1 VALPDPHELM
11 SGALILRG
19 KKVSVSEINQN
30 ARVKGT
36 ELTKDLMNNW
46 AKKVIGWESRD
57 LDRFMASTDPEMAD
71 LKNLAKAISI
81 SNYVLDQVGEG
92 KVEKV
97 WQTGSQW
104 DSVIKRFNPTT
115 TTIKNYNSSDIVLEI
130 PLGSGK
136 NACDHYWGISLKK
149 RGIKDKEPTLLNK
162 PVVGKV
168 GFLSERVDPIYV
180 TIIKAAK
187 AEFFANALKLKT
199 AGTYKGKPL
208 TGKDIDKLPFTTVLK
223 YANDLFRRAGD
234 EKNAMLTGRK
244 GTVYEKNPNIYFK
257 EMNNAFME
265 SFNNNKQFFFDF
277 LDLVFK
283 INMDQWVKDRCFHFS
298 LMTGVGEY
306 NTKTDMIEVGEAEE
320 KEGRLMSE
328 ILRNM
333 FKDEDKASYIL
344 RKQPDKRSINA
355 FEDIEG
361 KKPAKLFF
369 EMIIGPSTTLG
380 TSIVDFEVRYKGDLT
395 PEPQFQVFVNRIR
408 KNSIHHTY
416 KKEAMTKSL
425 GKSRWK

>member
-1 VALPDPHELM
+1 MAKPDPHELM
-11 SGALILRG
+11 SAALILRG
-19 KKVSVSEINQN
+19 DKVNINELNQN
-30 ARVKGT
+30 PRVNGT
-36 ELTKDLMNNW
+36 RLTRDLMDNYVR
-46 AKKVIGWESRD
+46 KVIGWEQRD
-57 LDRFMASTDPEMAD
+57 LDTFMASEEVAD
-71 LKNLAKAISI
+71 LTNLAKAISI
-81 SNYVLDQVGEG
+81 SNYVIDQVGTR
-92 KVEKV
+92 KVKKV

-104 DSVIKRFNPTT
+104 DSVIRRFNPDT

-130 PLGSGK
+130 PLGQGK

-149 RGIKDKEPTLLNK
+149 RGVSDREPTLLNK
-162 PVVGKV
+162 PVVGSS
-168 GFLSERVDPIYV
+168 GFLTEKVDPIYV
-180 TIIKAAK
+180 SLIKAAK

-244 GTVYEKNPNIYFK
+244 GTIYEKNPNIYFK

-298 LMTGVGEY
+298 LMTGVGKY
-306 NTKTDMIEVGEAEE
+306 DNSAGRDVLLIETAEE
-320 KEGRLMSE
+320 KEGRLLSE

-333 FKDEDKASYIL
+333 FGDEDKSRYII

-369 EMIIGPSTTLG
+369 EMIIGPSPSLG
-380 TSIVDFEVRYKGDLT
+380 TSIVDFEVRYKGDIT
-395 PEPQFQVFVNRIR
+395 PEPQFQVFINRVR
-408 KNSIHHTY
+408 QNSIHHLY
-416 KKEAMTKSL
+416 KREAEKRSL
-425 GKSRWK
+425 GKKRWE

>member
-1 VALPDPHELM
+1 M

-19 KKVSVSEINQN
+19 KKVDINQLN
-30 ARVKGT
+30 KNPKVEGT
-36 ELTKDLMNNW
+36 KLTKDLVDNY
-46 AKKVIGWESRD
+46 AKNVIGWEQRD
-57 LDRFMASTDPEMAD
+57 LDKFMVDDDMAD
-71 LKNLAKAISI
+71 LKNLGKAISV
-81 SNYVLDQVGEG
+81 SNYVIDQLGEG
-92 KVEKV
+92 KVDTV
-97 WQTGSQW
+97 WQTGAQW
-104 DSVIKRFNPTT
+104 DSQIKKFNPSIA
-115 TTIKNYNSSDIVLEI
+115 TIKNYNSSDIVLKI

-136 NACDHYWGISLKK
+136 DDCDHYWGISLKK

-168 GFLSERVDPIYV
+168 GFLTEKVETKYINN
-180 TIIKAAK
+180 IKKAK
-187 AEFFANALKLKT
+187 AKFFTKALKLKT
-199 AGTYKGKPL
+199 SGSYKGKPL
-208 TGKDIDKLPFTTVLK
+208 TGKDIDKLSFTTVLK

-234 EKNAMLTGRK
+234 EKNQMLTGRK
-244 GTVYEKNPNIYFK
+244 GTVYESNPNIYFE
-257 EMNNAFME
+257 EMNKAFME
-265 SFNNNKQFFFDF
+265 SFNNEKQFFFDF

-298 LMTGVGEY
+298 LMTGVGGY
-306 NTKTDMIEVGEAEE
+306 DSSNDKIEVQGAEE

-333 FKDEDKASYIL
+333 FKDEDKANYII

-369 EMIIGPSTTLG
+369 EMIIGPSPTLG

-395 PEPQFQVFVNRIR
+395 PEPQFQVFVNKIR
-408 KNSIHHTY
+408 KNSIADKY
-416 KKEAMTKSL
+416 KKEALTKAL
-425 GKSRWK
+425 GKKRWQ

>member
-1 VALPDPHELM
+1 MALPDPHELM

-19 KKVSVSEINQN
+19 KKVDINQLN
-30 ARVKGT
+30 KNPKVEGT
-36 ELTKDLMNNW
+36 KLTKDLVDNY
-46 AKKVIGWESRD
+46 AKNVIGWEQRD
-57 LDRFMASTDPEMAD
+57 LDKFMVDDDMAD
-71 LKNLAKAISI
+71 LKNLGKAISV
-81 SNYVLDQVGEG
+81 SNYVIDQLGEG
-92 KVEKV
+92 KVDTV
-97 WQTGSQW
+97 WQTGAQW
-104 DSVIKRFNPTT
+104 DSQIKKFNPSTA
-115 TTIKNYNSSDIVLEI
+115 TIKNYNSSDIVLKI

-136 NACDHYWGISLKK
+136 DDCDHYWGISLKK

-168 GFLSERVDPIYV
+168 GFLTEKVETKYINS
-180 TIIKAAK
+180 IKKAK
-187 AEFFANALKLKT
+187 AKFFTKALKLKT
-199 AGTYKGKPL
+199 AGSYKGKPL
-208 TGKDIDKLPFTTVLK
+208 TGKDIDKLPFTTILK

-234 EKNAMLTGRK
+234 EKNQMLTGRK
-244 GTVYEKNPNIYFK
+244 GTVYESNPNIYFE
-257 EMNNAFME
+257 EMNKAFME
-265 SFNNNKQFFFDF
+265 SFNNEKQFFFDF

-298 LMTGVGEY
+298 LMTGVGGY
-306 NTKTDMIEVGEAEE
+306 DSSNDKIEVQGAEE

-333 FKDEDKASYIL
+333 FKDEDKANYII

-369 EMIIGPSTTLG
+369 EMIIGPSPTLG

-395 PEPQFQVFVNRIR
+395 PEPQFQVFVNKIR
-408 KNSIHHTY
+408 KNSIADKY
-416 KKEAMTKSL
+416 KKEAQTKAL
-425 GKSRWK
+425 GKKRWQ

>member
-1 VALPDPHELM
+1 MALPDPHELM

-19 KKVSVSEINQN
+19 KKVDINQLN
-30 ARVKGT
+30 KNPKVEGT
-36 ELTKDLMNNW
+36 KLTKDLVDNY
-46 AKKVIGWESRD
+46 AKNVIGWEQRD
-57 LDRFMASTDPEMAD
+57 LDKFMVDDDMAD
-71 LKNLAKAISI
+71 LKNLGKAISV
-81 SNYVLDQVGEG
+81 SNYVIDQLGEG
-92 KVEKV
+92 KVDTV
-97 WQTGSQW
+97 WQTGAQW
-104 DSVIKRFNPTT
+104 DSQIKKFNPSTA
-115 TTIKNYNSSDIVLEI
+115 TIKNYNSSDIVLKI

-136 NACDHYWGISLKK
+136 DDCDHYWGISLKK

-168 GFLSERVDPIYV
+168 GFLTEKVETKYINN
-180 TIIKAAK
+180 IKKAK
-187 AEFFANALKLKT
+187 AKFFTKALKLKT
-199 AGTYKGKPL
+199 SGSYKGKPL
-208 TGKDIDKLPFTTVLK
+208 TGKDIDKLSFTTVLK

-234 EKNAMLTGRK
+234 EKNQMLTGRK
-244 GTVYEKNPNIYFK
+244 GTVYESNPNIYFE
-257 EMNNAFME
+257 EMNKAFME
-265 SFNNNKQFFFDF
+265 SFNNEKQFFFDF

-298 LMTGVGEY
+298 LMTGVGGY
-306 NTKTDMIEVGEAEE
+306 DSSNDKIEVQGAEE

-333 FKDEDKASYIL
+333 FKDEDKANYII

-369 EMIIGPSTTLG
+369 EMIIGPSPTLG

-395 PEPQFQVFVNRIR
+395 PEPQFQVFVNKIR
-408 KNSIHHTY
+408 KNSIADKY
-416 KKEAMTKSL
+416 KKEALTKAL
-425 GKSRWK
+425 GKKRWQ

>member
-1 VALPDPHELM
+1 MALPDPHELM

-19 KKVSVSEINQN
+19 KKVDINQLN
-30 ARVKGT
+30 KNPKVEGT
-36 ELTKDLMNNW
+36 KLTKDLVDNY
-46 AKKVIGWESRD
+46 AKNVIGWEQRD
-57 LDRFMASTDPEMAD
+57 LDKFMVDDDMAD
-71 LKNLAKAISI
+71 LKNLGKAISV
-81 SNYVLDQVGEG
+81 SNYVIDQLGEG
-92 KVEKV
+92 KVDTV
-97 WQTGSQW
+97 WQTGAQW
-104 DSVIKRFNPTT
+104 DSQIKKFNPSIA
-115 TTIKNYNSSDIVLEI
+115 TIKNYNSSDIVLKI

-136 NACDHYWGISLKK
+136 DDCDHYWGISLKK

-168 GFLSERVDPIYV
+168 GFLTEKVETKYINN
-180 TIIKAAK
+180 IKKAK
-187 AEFFANALKLKT
+187 AKFFTKALKLKT
-199 AGTYKGKPL
+199 SGSYKGKPL
-208 TGKDIDKLPFTTVLK
+208 TGKDIDKLSFTTVLK

-234 EKNAMLTGRK
+234 EKNQMLTGRK
-244 GTVYEKNPNIYFK
+244 GTVYESNPNIYFE
-257 EMNNAFME
+257 EMNKAFME
-265 SFNNNKQFFFDF
+265 SFNNEKQFFFDF

-298 LMTGVGEY
+298 LLTGVGGY
-306 NTKTDMIEVGEAEE
+306 DSSNDKSEVQGAEE

-333 FKDEDKASYIL
+333 FKDEDKANYII

-369 EMIIGPSTTLG
+369 EMIIGPSPTLG

-395 PEPQFQVFVNRIR
+395 PEPQFQVFVNKIR
-408 KNSIHHTY
+408 KNSIADKY
-416 KKEAMTKSL
+416 KKEALTKAL
-425 GKSRWK
+425 GKKRWQ

>member
-1 VALPDPHELM
+1 MALPDPHELM

-19 KKVSVSEINQN
+19 KKVDINQLN
-30 ARVKGT
+30 KDPRVEGT
-36 ELTKDLMNNW
+36 KLTKDLVDNY
-46 AKKVIGWESRD
+46 AKNVIGWEQRD
-57 LDRFMASTDPEMAD
+57 LDKFMVDDNMAD
-71 LKNLAKAISI
+71 LKNLGKAISV
-81 SNYVLDQVGEG
+81 SNYVIDQLGEG
-92 KVEKV
+92 KVDTV
-97 WQTGSQW
+97 WQTGAQW
-104 DSVIKRFNPTT
+104 DSQIKKFNPSTA
-115 TTIKNYNSSDIVLEI
+115 TIKNYNSSDIVLKI

-136 NACDHYWGISLKK
+136 DDCDHYWGISLKK

-168 GFLSERVDPIYV
+168 GFLTEKVETKYINS
-180 TIIKAAK
+180 IKKAK
-187 AEFFANALKLKT
+187 AKFFTKALKLKT
-199 AGTYKGKPL
+199 AGSYKGKPL

-234 EKNAMLTGRK
+234 EKNQMLTGRK
-244 GTVYEKNPNIYFK
+244 GTVYESNPNIYFE
-257 EMNNAFME
+257 EMNKAFME
-265 SFNNNKQFFFDF
+265 SFNNEKQFFFDF

-298 LMTGVGEY
+298 LMTGVGGY
-306 NTKTDMIEVGEAEE
+306 DSSNDKIEVQGAEE

-333 FKDEDKASYIL
+333 FKDEDKANYII

-369 EMIIGPSTTLG
+369 EMIIGPSPTLG

-395 PEPQFQVFVNRIR
+395 PEPQFQVFVNKIR
-408 KNSIHHTY
+408 KNSISGKY
-416 KKEAMTKSL
+416 KKEALTKAL
-425 GKSRWK
+425 GKKRWQ

>member
-1 VALPDPHELM
+1 MALPDPHELM

-19 KKVSVSEINQN
+19 KKVDINQLN
-30 ARVKGT
+30 KNPKVEGT
-36 ELTKDLMNNW
+36 KLTKDLVDNY
-46 AKKVIGWESRD
+46 AKNVIGWEQRD
-57 LDRFMASTDPEMAD
+57 LDKFMVDDDMAD
-71 LKNLAKAISI
+71 LKNLGKAISV
-81 SNYVLDQVGEG
+81 SNYVIDQLGEG
-92 KVEKV
+92 KVDTV
-97 WQTGSQW
+97 WQTGAQW
-104 DSVIKRFNPTT
+104 DSQIKKFNPSTA
-115 TTIKNYNSSDIVLEI
+115 TIKNYNSSDIVLKI

-136 NACDHYWGISLKK
+136 DDCDHYWGISLKK

-168 GFLSERVDPIYV
+168 GFLTEKVETKYINS
-180 TIIKAAK
+180 IKKAK
-187 AEFFANALKLKT
+187 AKFFTKALKLKT
-199 AGTYKGKPL
+199 AGSYKGKPL
-208 TGKDIDKLPFTTVLK
+208 TGKDIDKLPFTTILK

-234 EKNAMLTGRK
+234 EKNQMLTGRK
-244 GTVYEKNPNIYFK
+244 GTVYESNPNIYFE
-257 EMNNAFME
+257 EMNKAFME
-265 SFNNNKQFFFDF
+265 SFNNEKQFFFDF

-298 LMTGVGEY
+298 LMTGVGGY
-306 NTKTDMIEVGEAEE
+306 DSSNDKIEVQGAEE

-333 FKDEDKASYIL
+333 FKDEDKANYII

-369 EMIIGPSTTLG
+369 EMIIGPSATLG

-395 PEPQFQVFVNRIR
+395 PEPQFQVFVNKVRQ
-408 KNSIHHTY
+408 NSIAEKY
-416 KKEAMTKSL
+416 KKEALTKSL
-425 GKSRWK
+425 GKKRWK

>member
-1 VALPDPHELM
+1 MALPDPHELM

-19 KKVSVSEINQN
+19 KKVDINQLN
-30 ARVKGT
+30 KNPKVEGT
-36 ELTKDLMNNW
+36 KLTKDLVDNY
-46 AKKVIGWESRD
+46 AKNVIGWEQRD
-57 LDRFMASTDPEMAD
+57 LDKFMVDDDMAD
-71 LKNLAKAISI
+71 LKNLGKAISV
-81 SNYVLDQVGEG
+81 SNYVIDQLGEG
-92 KVEKV
+92 KVDTV
-97 WQTGSQW
+97 WQTGAQW
-104 DSVIKRFNPTT
+104 DSQIKKFNPSIA
-115 TTIKNYNSSDIVLEI
+115 TIKNYNSSDIVLKI

-136 NACDHYWGISLKK
+136 DDCDHYWGISLKK

-168 GFLSERVDPIYV
+168 GFLTEKVETKYISN
-180 TIIKAAK
+180 IKKAK
-187 AEFFANALKLKT
+187 AKFFTKALKLKT
-199 AGTYKGKPL
+199 SGSYKGKPL
-208 TGKDIDKLPFTTVLK
+208 TGKDIDKLSFTTVLK

-234 EKNAMLTGRK
+234 EKNQMLTGRK
-244 GTVYEKNPNIYFK
+244 GTVYESNPNIYFE
-257 EMNNAFME
+257 EMNKAFME
-265 SFNNNKQFFFDF
+265 SFNNEKQFFFDF

-298 LMTGVGEY
+298 LMTGVGGY
-306 NTKTDMIEVGEAEE
+306 DSSNDKIEVQGAEE

-333 FKDEDKASYIL
+333 FKDEDKANYII

-369 EMIIGPSTTLG
+369 EMIIGPSPTLG

-395 PEPQFQVFVNRIR
+395 PEPQFQVFVNKIR
-408 KNSIHHTY
+408 KNSIADKY
-416 KKEAMTKSL
+416 KKEALTKAL
-425 GKSRWK
+425 GKKRWQ

>member
-1 VALPDPHELM
+1 MALPDPHELM

-19 KKVSVSEINQN
+19 KKVDINQLN
-30 ARVKGT
+30 KNPKVEGT
-36 ELTKDLMNNW
+36 KLTKDLVDNY
-46 AKKVIGWESRD
+46 AKNVIGWEQRD
-57 LDRFMASTDPEMAD
+57 LDKFMVDDDMAD
-71 LKNLAKAISI
+71 LKNLGKAISV
-81 SNYVLDQVGEG
+81 SNYVIDQLGEG
-92 KVEKV
+92 KVDTV
-97 WQTGSQW
+97 WQTGAQW
-104 DSVIKRFNPTT
+104 DSQIKKFNPSTA
-115 TTIKNYNSSDIVLEI
+115 TIKNYNSSDIVLKI

-136 NACDHYWGISLKK
+136 DDCDHYWGISLKK

-168 GFLSERVDPIYV
+168 GFLTEKVETKYINS
-180 TIIKAAK
+180 IKKAK
-187 AEFFANALKLKT
+187 AKFFTKALKLKT
-199 AGTYKGKPL
+199 AGSYKGKPL
-208 TGKDIDKLPFTTVLK
+208 TGKDIDKLPFTTILK

-234 EKNAMLTGRK
+234 EKNQMLTGRK
-244 GTVYEKNPNIYFK
+244 GTVYESNPNIYFE
-257 EMNNAFME
+257 EMNKAFME
-265 SFNNNKQFFFDF
+265 SFNNEKQFFFDF

-298 LMTGVGEY
+298 LMTGVGGY
-306 NTKTDMIEVGEAEE
+306 DSSNDKIEVQEAEE

-333 FKDEDKASYIL
+333 FKDEDKANYII

-369 EMIIGPSTTLG
+369 EMIIGPSPTLG

-395 PEPQFQVFVNRIR
+395 PEPQFQVFVNKIR
-408 KNSIHHTY
+408 KNSIADKY
-416 KKEAMTKSL
+416 KKEAQTKAL
-425 GKSRWK
+425 GKKRWQ

>member
-1 VALPDPHELM
+1 MALPDPHELM

-19 KKVSVSEINQN
+19 KKVDINQLN
-30 ARVKGT
+30 KNPKVEGT
-36 ELTKDLMNNW
+36 KLTKDLVDNY
-46 AKKVIGWESRD
+46 AKNVIGWEQRD
-57 LDRFMASTDPEMAD
+57 LDKFMVDDDMAD
-71 LKNLAKAISI
+71 LKNLGKAISV
-81 SNYVLDQVGEG
+81 SNYVIDQVGEG
-92 KVEKV
+92 KVDTV
-97 WQTGSQW
+97 WQTGAQW
-104 DSVIKRFNPTT
+104 DSQIKKFNPSTA
-115 TTIKNYNSSDIVLEI
+115 TIKNYNSSDIVLKI

-136 NACDHYWGISLKK
+136 DDCDHYWGISLKK

-168 GFLSERVDPIYV
+168 GFLTEKVETKYINS
-180 TIIKAAK
+180 IKKAK
-187 AEFFANALKLKT
+187 AKFFTKALKLKT
-199 AGTYKGKPL
+199 AGSYKGKPL
-208 TGKDIDKLPFTTVLK
+208 TGKDIDKLPFTTILK

-234 EKNAMLTGRK
+234 EKNQMLTGRK
-244 GTVYEKNPNIYFK
+244 GTVYESNPNIYFE
-257 EMNNAFME
+257 EMNKAFME
-265 SFNNNKQFFFDF
+265 SFNNEKQFFFDF

-298 LMTGVGEY
+298 LMTGVGGY
-306 NTKTDMIEVGEAEE
+306 DSSNDKIEVQGAEE

-333 FKDEDKASYIL
+333 FKDEDKANYII

-369 EMIIGPSTTLG
+369 EMIIGPSPTLG

-395 PEPQFQVFVNRIR
+395 PEPQFQVFVNKIR
-408 KNSIHHTY
+408 KNSIADKY
-416 KKEAMTKSL
+416 KKEAQTKAL
-425 GKSRWK
+425 GKKRWQ

>member
-1 VALPDPHELM
+1 MALPDPHELM

-19 KKVSVSEINQN
+19 KKVDINQLN
-30 ARVKGT
+30 KDPRVEGT
-36 ELTKDLMNNW
+36 KLTKDLVDNY
-46 AKKVIGWESRD
+46 AKNVIGWEQRD
-57 LDRFMASTDPEMAD
+57 LDKFMVDDNMAD
-71 LKNLAKAISI
+71 LKNLGKAISV
-81 SNYVLDQVGEG
+81 SNYVIDQLGEG
-92 KVEKV
+92 KVDTV
-97 WQTGSQW
+97 WQTGAQW
-104 DSVIKRFNPTT
+104 DSQIKKFNPSIA
-115 TTIKNYNSSDIVLEI
+115 TIKNYNSSDIVLKI

-136 NACDHYWGISLKK
+136 DDCDHYWGISLKK

-168 GFLSERVDPIYV
+168 GFLTEKVETKYINN
-180 TIIKAAK
+180 IKKAK
-187 AEFFANALKLKT
+187 AKFFTKALKLKT
-199 AGTYKGKPL
+199 AGSYKGKPL

-234 EKNAMLTGRK
+234 EKNQMLTGRK
-244 GTVYEKNPNIYFK
+244 GTVYESNPNIYFE
-257 EMNNAFME
+257 EMNKAFME
-265 SFNNNKQFFFDF
+265 SFNNEKQFFFDF

-298 LMTGVGEY
+298 LMTGVGGY
-306 NTKTDMIEVGEAEE
+306 DSSNDKIEVQGAEE

-333 FKDEDKASYIL
+333 FKDEDKANYII

-369 EMIIGPSTTLG
+369 EMIIGPSPTLG

-395 PEPQFQVFVNRIR
+395 PEPQFQVFVNKIR
-408 KNSIHHTY
+408 KNSISGKY
-416 KKEAMTKSL
+416 KKEALTKAL
-425 GKSRWK
+425 GKKRWQ

>member
-1 VALPDPHELM
+1 MALPDPHELM

-19 KKVSVSEINQN
+19 KKVDINQLN
-30 ARVKGT
+30 KNPRVEGT
-36 ELTKDLMNNW
+36 KLTKDLVDNY
-46 AKKVIGWESRD
+46 AKNVIGWEQRD
-57 LDRFMASTDPEMAD
+57 LDKFMVDDNMAD
-71 LKNLAKAISI
+71 LKNLGKAISV
-81 SNYVLDQVGEG
+81 SNYVIDQLGEG
-92 KVEKV
+92 KVDTV

-104 DSVIKRFNPTT
+104 DSQIKKFNPSTA
-115 TTIKNYNSSDIVLEI
+115 TIKNYNSSDIVLKI

-136 NACDHYWGISLKK
+136 DNCDHYWGISLKK

-168 GFLSERVDPIYV
+168 GFLTEKVETKYINN
-180 TIIKAAK
+180 IKKAK
-187 AEFFANALKLKT
+187 AKFFTKALKLKT
-199 AGTYKGKPL
+199 AGSYKGKPL

-234 EKNAMLTGRK
+234 EKNQMLTGRK
-244 GTVYEKNPNIYFK
+244 GTVYESNPNIYFE
-257 EMNNAFME
+257 EMNKAFME
-265 SFNNNKQFFFDF
+265 SFNNEKQFFFDF

-298 LMTGVGEY
+298 LMTGVGGY
-306 NTKTDMIEVGEAEE
+306 DSSNDKIEVQGAEE

-333 FKDEDKASYIL
+333 FKDEDKANYII

-369 EMIIGPSTTLG
+369 EMIIGPSPTLG

-395 PEPQFQVFVNRIR
+395 PEPQFQVFVNKIR
-408 KNSIHHTY
+408 KNSIADKY
-416 KKEAMTKSL
+416 KKEALTKAL
-425 GKSRWK
+425 GKKRWK

>member
-1 VALPDPHELM
+1 MALPDPHELM

-19 KKVSVSEINQN
+19 KKVDINQLN
-30 ARVKGT
+30 KNPKVEGT
-36 ELTKDLMNNW
+36 KLTKDLVDNY
-46 AKKVIGWESRD
+46 AKNVIGWEQRD
-57 LDRFMASTDPEMAD
+57 LDKFMVDDDMAD
-71 LKNLAKAISI
+71 LKNLGKAISV
-81 SNYVLDQVGEG
+81 SNYVIDQLGEG
-92 KVEKV
+92 KVDTV
-97 WQTGSQW
+97 WQTGAQW
-104 DSVIKRFNPTT
+104 DSQIKKFNPSTA
-115 TTIKNYNSSDIVLEI
+115 TIKNYNSSDIVLKI

-136 NACDHYWGISLKK
+136 DDCDHYWGISLKK

-168 GFLSERVDPIYV
+168 GFLTEKVETKYINN
-180 TIIKAAK
+180 IKKAK
-187 AEFFANALKLKT
+187 AKFFTKALKLKT
-199 AGTYKGKPL
+199 AGSYKGKPL
-208 TGKDIDKLPFTTVLK
+208 TGKDIDKLSFTTVLK

-234 EKNAMLTGRK
+234 EKNQMLTGRK
-244 GTVYEKNPNIYFK
+244 GTVYESNPNIYFE
-257 EMNNAFME
+257 EMNKAFME
-265 SFNNNKQFFFDF
+265 SFNNKKQFFFDF

-298 LMTGVGEY
+298 LMTGVGGY
-306 NTKTDMIEVGEAEE
+306 DSSNDKIEVQEAEE

-333 FKDEDKASYIL
+333 FKDEDKANYII

-369 EMIIGPSTTLG
+369 EMIIGPSPTLG

-395 PEPQFQVFVNRIR
+395 PEPQFQVFVNKIR
-408 KNSIHHTY
+408 KNSISGKY
-416 KKEAMTKSL
+416 KEEALTKAL
-425 GKSRWK
+425 GKKRWQ

>member
-1 VALPDPHELM
+1 MALPDPHELM

-19 KKVSVSEINQN
+19 KKVDINQLN
-30 ARVKGT
+30 KNPKVEGT
-36 ELTKDLMNNW
+36 KLTKDLVDNY
-46 AKKVIGWESRD
+46 AKNVIGWEQRD
-57 LDRFMASTDPEMAD
+57 LDKFMVDDDMAD
-71 LKNLAKAISI
+71 LKNLGKAISV
-81 SNYVLDQVGEG
+81 SNYVIDQLGEG
-92 KVEKV
+92 KVDTV
-97 WQTGSQW
+97 WQTGAQW
-104 DSVIKRFNPTT
+104 DSQIKKFNPSIA
-115 TTIKNYNSSDIVLEI
+115 TIKNYNSSDIVLKI

-136 NACDHYWGISLKK
+136 DDCDHYWGISLKK

-168 GFLSERVDPIYV
+168 GFLTEKVETKYINN
-180 TIIKAAK
+180 IKKAK
-187 AEFFANALKLKT
+187 AKFFTKALKLKT
-199 AGTYKGKPL
+199 SGSYKGKPL
-208 TGKDIDKLPFTTVLK
+208 TGKDIDKLSFTTVLK

-234 EKNAMLTGRK
+234 EKNQMLTGRK
-244 GTVYEKNPNIYFK
+244 GTVYESNPNIYFE
-257 EMNNAFME
+257 EMNKAFME
-265 SFNNNKQFFFDF
+265 SFNNEKQFFFDF

-298 LMTGVGEY
+298 LMTGVGGY
-306 NTKTDMIEVGEAEE
+306 DSSNDKIEVQGAEE

-333 FKDEDKASYIL
+333 FKDEDKANYII

-369 EMIIGPSTTLG
+369 EMIIGPSPTLG

-395 PEPQFQVFVNRIR
+395 PEPQFQVFVNKIR
-408 KNSIHHTY
+408 KNSIADKY
-416 KKEAMTKSL
+416 KKEALTKAL
-425 GKSRWK
+425 GKKRWQ

>member
-1 VALPDPHELM
+1 MALPDPHELM

-19 KKVSVSEINQN
+19 KKVDINQLN
-30 ARVKGT
+30 KDPRVEGT
-36 ELTKDLMNNW
+36 KLTKDLVDNY
-46 AKKVIGWESRD
+46 AKNVIGWEQRD
-57 LDRFMASTDPEMAD
+57 LDKFMVDDNMAD
-71 LKNLAKAISI
+71 LKNLGKAISV
-81 SNYVLDQVGEG
+81 SNYVIDQLGEG
-92 KVEKV
+92 KVDTV

-104 DSVIKRFNPTT
+104 DSQIKKFNPSTA
-115 TTIKNYNSSDIVLEI
+115 TIKNYNSSDIVLKI

-136 NACDHYWGISLKK
+136 DDCDHYWGISLKK

-168 GFLSERVDPIYV
+168 GFLTEKVETKYINN
-180 TIIKAAK
+180 IKKAK
-187 AEFFANALKLKT
+187 AKFFTKALKLKT
-199 AGTYKGKPL
+199 AGSYKGKPL

-234 EKNAMLTGRK
+234 EKNQMLTGRK
-244 GTVYEKNPNIYFK
+244 GTVYESNPNIYFE
-257 EMNNAFME
+257 EMNKAFME
-265 SFNNNKQFFFDF
+265 SFNNEKQFFFDF

-298 LMTGVGEY
+298 LMTGVGGY
-306 NTKTDMIEVGEAEE
+306 DSSNDKIEVQGAEE

-333 FKDEDKASYIL
+333 FKDEDKANYII

-369 EMIIGPSTTLG
+369 EMIIGPSPTLG

-395 PEPQFQVFVNRIR
+395 PEPQFQVFVNKIR
-408 KNSIHHTY
+408 KNSIADKY
-416 KKEAMTKSL
+416 KKEAQTKAL
-425 GKSRWK
+425 GKKRWQ

>member
-1 VALPDPHELM
+1 MALPDPHELM
-11 SGALILRG
+11 SAALILRG
-19 KKVSVSEINQN
+19 KKISVSQINTD

-36 ELTKDLMNNW
+36 ELTKDLINNW
-46 AKKVIGWESRD
+46 VTKVVGAEQRD
-57 LDRFMASTDPEMAD
+57 IDKFMASTDPEMAD
-71 LKNLAKAISI
+71 LKNLGKAISI

-92 KVEKV
+92 KVQKV

-104 DSVIKRFNPTT
+104 DSVISRFNPSTA
-115 TTIKNYNSSDIVLEI
+115 TIKNYNSSDIVLEI
-130 PLGSGK
+130 PLGTGK
-136 NACDHYWGISLKK
+136 NACNHYWGISLKK
-149 RGIKDKEPTLLNK
+149 RGITEREPTLLNK

-168 GFLSERVDPIYV
+168 GFLTEKVDPIYV
-180 TIIKAAK
+180 SIIKAAK
-187 AEFFANALKLKT
+187 SEFFANALKLKT
-199 AGTYKGKPL
+199 AGTYNGKPL

-223 YANDLFRRAGD
+223 YCNVLFRRAGD

-244 GTVYEKNPNIYFK
+244 GTIYEKNPNIYFK

-283 INMDQWVKDRCFHFS
+283 INLDQWVKDRCFHFS
-298 LMTGVGEY
+298 LMTGVGGY
-306 NTKTDMIEVGEAEE
+306 DPKTDKIEVEEAEE

-328 ILRNM
+328 ILRKM
-333 FKDEDKASYIL
+333 FKDEDKAHYII

-369 EMIIGPSTTLG
+369 EMIIGPTPQLG

-395 PEPQFQVFVNRIR
+395 PEPQFQVFINKIR
-408 KNSIHHTY
+408 QNSISHKY
-416 KKEAMTKSL
+416 REEARNKSL
-425 GKSRWK
+425 GKSRWN

>member
-1 VALPDPHELM
+1 MALPDPHELM

-19 KKVSVSEINQN
+19 KKVDINQLN
-30 ARVKGT
+30 KDPRVEGT
-36 ELTKDLMNNW
+36 KLTKDLVDNY
-46 AKKVIGWESRD
+46 AKNVIGWEQRD
-57 LDRFMASTDPEMAD
+57 LDKFMVDDDIAD
-71 LKNLAKAISI
+71 LKNLGKAISV
-81 SNYVLDQVGEG
+81 SNYVIDQLGEG
-92 KVEKV
+92 KVETI

-104 DSVIKRFNPTT
+104 DSQIKKFNPSTA
-115 TTIKNYNSSDIVLEI
+115 TIKNYNSSDIVLKI

-136 NACDHYWGISLKK
+136 DDCDHYWGISLKK

-168 GFLSERVDPIYV
+168 GFLTEKVETKYINN
-180 TIIKAAK
+180 IKKAK
-187 AEFFANALKLKT
+187 AKFFTKALKLKT
-199 AGTYKGKPL
+199 AGSYKGKPL
-208 TGKDIDKLPFTTVLK
+208 TGKDIDKLSFQTVLK

-234 EKNAMLTGRK
+234 EKNQMLTGRK
-244 GTVYEKNPNIYFK
+244 GTVYETNPNIYFE
-257 EMNNAFME
+257 EMNKAFME
-265 SFNNNKQFFFDF
+265 SFNNEKQFFFDF

-298 LMTGVGEY
+298 LMTGVGGY
-306 NTKTDMIEVGEAEE
+306 DSSNNKIEVQGAEE

-333 FKDEDKASYIL
+333 FKDEDKANYII

-395 PEPQFQVFVNRIR
+395 PEPQFQVFVNKIR
-408 KNSIHHTY
+408 KNSIADKY
-416 KKEAMTKSL
+416 KKEALTKAL
-425 GKSRWK
+425 GKKRWK